1 MLKVAHR
8 RRRRVLRRRKS
19 IFGTPIKPRL
29 AVFRSNK
36 HFYAQLIDD
45 VNGRTLASAS
55 TLSKELKTLKKTSDI
70 NAAKM
75 VGHLIAEKA
84 RATGIIEVVLDIR
97 HYRYHGKIKAFAE
110 AAREGGLKF

>member
-1 MLKVAHR
+1 MEKLQKKRLRRIR
-8 RRRRVLRRRKS
+8 RRRSK
-19 IFGTPIKPRL
+19 IFGTPVKPRL

-36 HFYAQLIDD
+36 HFYAQIIDD

-55 TLSKELKTLKKTSDI
+55 TLSKELKTLKKTYDT

-84 RATGIIEVVLDIR
+84 RSAGVIEVVLDTR
-97 HYRYHGKIKAFAE
+97 FYRYHGKIKAFAD